1 MTESS
6 TSWMSTVT
14 AVATSIGVAVIGYF
28 GYQVQANSQRA
39 VEEIRAQTAI
49 QQSLLNSTCQTRQLD
64 IEMVKLALNILGGEI
79 SDKTKKSREFAVKLL
94 QKYSG
99 IELKDGDII
108 AWVDSGTVDFKL
120 PNEALLNTQRT
131 AQGIAAAKAAAKI
144 AATNVSRPF

>member
-1 MTESS
+1 
-6 TSWMSTVT
+6 MSTVT

-49 QQSLLNSTCQTRQLD
+49 QQSLLNSTYQTRQLD

-108 AWVDSGTVDFKL
+108 AWVDSGTVEFKL
-120 PNEALLNTQRT
+120 PNEALSIVTDPYSIRSEQLRELLQ
-131 AQGIAAAKAAAKI
+131 QKQQQK
-144 AATNVSRPF
+144 